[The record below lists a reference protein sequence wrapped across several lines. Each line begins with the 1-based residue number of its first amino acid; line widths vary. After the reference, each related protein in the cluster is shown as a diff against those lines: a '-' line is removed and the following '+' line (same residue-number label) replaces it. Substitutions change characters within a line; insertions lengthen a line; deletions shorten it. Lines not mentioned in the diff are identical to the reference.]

1 MIGYFHTM
9 RHFMRI
15 PVGVNMRT
23 SATTKKSVNVSLAPE
38 LLDEARKQNINL
50 SALLT
55 EALLEKFREN
65 QRRTWLQE
73 NQQAIDALNQL
84 VDNNGSFSDF
94 QRTF

>member
-1 MIGYFHTM
+1 
-9 RHFMRI
+9 MRI
-15 PVGVNMRT
+15 PMGVIMRAST
-23 SATTKKSVNVSLAPE
+23 ATKKSVNVSLAPD

-73 NQQAIDALNQL
+73 NQQSIDAINQM
-84 VDNNGSFSDF
+84 VDDNGSFSDF

>member
-1 MIGYFHTM
+1 
-9 RHFMRI
+9 MRI

-73 NQQAIDALNQL
+73 NQHAIDALNQL

>member
-1 MIGYFHTM
+1 
-9 RHFMRI
+9 MRI
-15 PVGVNMRT
+15 PMGGIMRA
-23 SATTKKSVNVSLAPE
+23 SAATKKSVNVSLAPD

-73 NQQAIDALNQL
+73 NQQSIDALNQM
-84 VDNNGSFSDF
+84 VDDNGSFSDF

>member
-1 MIGYFHTM
+1 
-9 RHFMRI
+9 MRI

-23 SATTKKSVNVSLAPE
+23 SVTTKKSVNVSLAPE

-84 VDNNGSFSDF
+84 VDDNGSFSDF

>member
-1 MIGYFHTM
+1 
-9 RHFMRI
+9 MRI
-15 PVGVNMRT
+15 PVGVIMRT
-23 SATTKKSVNVSLAPE
+23 SVTTKKSVNVSLAPE

-84 VDNNGSFSDF
+84 VDDNGSFSDF
-94 QRTF
+94 QRAF

>member
-1 MIGYFHTM
+1 
-9 RHFMRI
+9 MRI
-15 PVGVNMRT
+15 PVGVIMRT
-23 SATTKKSVNVSLAPE
+23 STATKKSVNVSLAPE
-38 LLDEARKQNINL
+38 LLEEARKQNINL

-73 NQQAIDALNQL
+73 NQQAIDALNQM
-84 VDNNGSFSDF
+84 VDDNGSFSDF